1 MTTLTADPS
10 GTGQQPPPRPARTAR
25 RSSRLGWTSPV
36 RHVLLLVC
44 GLLWIYPLV
53 WALSGSLKSDEG
65 FLDRGLSIIP
75 DGLHWHNYVDAW
87 QGANF
92 SRYFVNTV
100 MITVLTVFFTLLFS
114 SMAGYA
120 LARTD
125 FPGRRILLGVILVT
139 FFLPR
144 GYTIIPVFDIVYQLY
159 LLNTIWAVIVVQ
171 VAGSMVFSTFLFM
184 GYFRTVG
191 KEMEEAARVD
201 GADFHQAYFWVVLPL
216 ARPMV
221 ATVGLFAFINS
232 WNDFLTPLVFTLGN
246 ANLRTLSVGLYAF
259 IAQTS
264 TDWTA
269 LCAASMMSLVPIVM
283 VFVVA
288 QKQIVAAIAG
298 AVKG

>member
-1 MTTLTADPS
+1 MTTLAAGS
-10 GTGQQPPPRPARTAR
+10 ARTRPVR
-25 RSSRLGWTSPV
+25 RNARLGWTSPI
-36 RHVLLLVC
+36 RHVLLVIC
-44 GLLWIYPLV
+44 SLLWIYPLL
-53 WALSGSLKSDEG
+53 WALGGSLKSDAG
-65 FLDRGLSIIP
+65 FLDTGLNIVP
-75 DGLHWHNYVDAW
+75 DGFHWHNYINAW

-92 SRYFVNTV
+92 SRYFLNTV
-100 MITVLTVFFTLLFS
+100 IITVFTVFFTLLFA

-120 LARTD
+120 LARTN

-144 GYTIIPVFDIVYQLY
+144 GYTIVPVFDIINQLY
-159 LLNTIWAVIVVQ
+159 LLNTIWAVVLVQ
-171 VAGSMVFSTFLFM
+171 VAGGMVFSTFLFM

-191 KEMEEAARVD
+191 KEIEEAARVD
-201 GADFHQAYFWVVLPL
+201 GANFHQTYLYVVLPL
-216 ARPMV
+216 ARPMI
-221 ATVGLFAFINS
+221 ATIGLFSFINS

-264 TDWTA
+264 TDWTS
-269 LCAASMMSLVPIVM
+269 LCAASMMSLIPIVM